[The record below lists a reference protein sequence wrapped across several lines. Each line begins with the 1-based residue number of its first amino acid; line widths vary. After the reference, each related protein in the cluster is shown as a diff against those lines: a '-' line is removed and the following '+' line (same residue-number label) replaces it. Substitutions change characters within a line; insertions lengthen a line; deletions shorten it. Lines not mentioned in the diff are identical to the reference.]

1 MKRNLLLIS
10 NSTMRG
16 DAYLGWC
23 KDMIKEFVNRH
34 HVKKVLFVP
43 YAGVSLAEGGLEASY
58 NAYEEKVAKVYAEM
72 GVEMVS
78 THHFKDPV
86 KAVYE
91 AECVAVG
98 GGNTFHLVKELH
110 RLGLVRAIRSR
121 AMEGMP
127 YMGWSAGSNVAGPT
141 LCTTNDMPIVEPAS
155 FECMNL
161 IPFQINPHYTD
172 FFDPKHGG
180 ETRDDRLKE
189 YIMVNPEAW
198 VAAICEATALLL
210 ENGKLSLLGLEH
222 DDLKKRYDKVRDYD
236 MKVFHEDMKNTKEY
250 SLNDDINFLMEK

>member
-1 MKRNLLLIS
+1 MKKNLLLIS

-23 KDMIKEFVNRH
+23 KDMIREFCQCRRINTI
-34 HVKKVLFVP
+34 LFVP
-43 YAGVSLAEGGLEASY
+43 YAGVSLADGGLNASY
-58 NAYEEKVAKVYAEM
+58 NAYEQKVSKVFAEF
-72 GVEMVS
+72 GVKVKS
-78 THHFKDPV
+78 THHFRDPV
-86 KAVYE
+86 KAVYN

-110 RLGLVRAIRSR
+110 RLGLMQAISR
-121 AMEGMP
+121 CAADGMP

-141 LCTTNDMPIVEPAS
+141 LCTTNDMPIVEPQS

-161 IPFQINPHYTD
+161 VPFQINPHYTD

-189 YIMVNPEAW
+189 YIMVNPHAVV
-198 VAAICEATALLL
+198 VAIREATALLV
-210 ENGKLSLLGLEH
+210 EDDQLSLIGRPN
-222 DDLKKRYDKVRDYD
+222 K
-236 MKVFHEDMKNTKEY
+236 MKVFHRSMDLTQEY
-250 SLNDDINFLMEK
+250 APGDEINFLMK